1 MPATYPY
8 RSPLPDRVA
17 AGPWVTNTSG
27 AAAPLPTVLND
38 WDYGTELTLT
48 REIDVDQ
55 QGVLEDC
62 RLARGATLSVTASW
76 WPDTSLLKMP
86 PTVIALPRTGSTSRS
101 APINLALTIPGA
113 LAGGTARI
121 QTALILTGGGTAEP
135 WTPSI
140 PGSEL
145 WSDEVTVQLEGKGP
159 MFPMQ
164 VVDLGA
170 LGFDPA
176 APWALVT
183 PDSLDAAAMGGVVLL
198 LNERYP
204 AVIDALLGE
213 PSGVRAAVESSLW
226 TDVGAT
232 LLDVAMSRVDD
243 IEEATYPEGTF
254 GWVLT
259 NQARGAF
266 GESGLQGAAELRLA
280 DPPAYRAR
288 VNAYFGLLTR
298 SAL

>member
-1 MPATYPY
+1 
-8 RSPLPDRVA
+8 
-17 AGPWVTNTSG
+17 VTNTSG
-27 AAAPLPTVLND
+27 VATPLPKALSD
-38 WDYGTELTLT
+38 WDYGTDLALT

-55 QGVLEDC
+55 QGVLDDC
-62 RLARGATLSVTASW
+62 RLAMSAALSVIVRW

-86 PTVIALPRTGSTSRS
+86 PTVVALPRVDGASLNTRIS
-101 APINLALTIPGA
+101 IALTIPGA

-121 QTALILTGGGTAEP
+121 QTALILTGGGTGEP
-135 WTPSI
+135 WTATLPA
-140 PGSEL
+140 SEL

-204 AVIDALLGE
+204 DVIDALLGE

-232 LLDVAMSRVDD
+232 LLDVALSRVDD
-243 IEEATYPEGTF
+243 LEEATYPEGTF

-266 GESGLQGAAELRLA
+266 GESGLQRAAELRLG
-280 DPPAYRAR
+280 DPPAYRAQ

-298 SAL
+298 AAL